1 MDKEEL
7 ITKSV
12 ELLQEKV
19 GVCSVAYVTEDGYPH
34 ICILKPIGSQ
44 GIKTIYFSTVSNT
57 KKVGRYRENGKA
69 GVTFYHG
76 EDSVTLLGKM
86 TVIKDKETK
95 DCMYQDWM
103 DEHFA
108 DGSKNLSEY
117 AVLKFVANEA
127 TIYIDGT
134 FKTYS
139 I

>member
-1 MDKEEL
+1 MYKEEL

-19 GVCSVAYVTEDGYPH
+19 GVCSVAYVTEDGYPR
-34 ICILKPIGSQ
+34 ICVLKPIGSQ
-44 GIKTIYFSTVSNT
+44 GIKTIYFLTVSNT
-57 KKVGRYRENGKA
+57 KKIRQYRENGKA

-86 TVIKDKETK
+86 TVINDKETK
-95 DCMYQDWM
+95 DYMYQDWM

-108 DGSKNLSEY
+108 KNNPEY
-117 AVLKFVANEA
+117 VVLKFVADEA